1 MVGLDELPECLQ
13 EFSLAGGPSFGGP
26 SFGGPVGGPSF
37 GGAVGG
43 SVGGPIVG
51 PAALDRC
58 CPIFDP
64 DTQADCFEGFRIDVD
79 MFVLAQCP
87 PRSPFPA
94 TLPVTAAPQSTA
106 TPATGTAP
114 PVVRRRRQAGAFG
127 PSVHPD
133 LLEALQ
139 DVCRY
144 NSAPFSRKKR
154 AACIDAEL
162 VLSDGTPVEAFEV
175 CEDINVIPSLK
186 EAQLICL
193 E

>member
-1 MVGLDELPECLQ
+1 MVNADELPECLQ
-13 EFSLAGGPSFGGP
+13 EFSMAGGP
-26 SFGGPVGGPSF
+26 SFGGPVGGP
-37 GGAVGG
+37 
-43 SVGGPIVG
+43 VGGPFVG
-51 PAALDRC
+51 PVARVPSHQAALDRC
-58 CPIFDP
+58 CPVFDP

-87 PRSPFPA
+87 TRSPFPA

-106 TPATGTAP
+106 APATGTAP
-114 PVVRRRRQAGAFG
+114 PAVRRRRQAGAFG